1 MASVTVPRR
10 CRALKI
16 ATPSGP
22 RLAIKGERRRAKLHR
37 GDDDC
42 RIPAAPV
49 VAGPSEE
56 SHCVAVAANLQAVAV
71 VLDLVNPVGPG
82 RWPRGQVGMQG
93 ETNPLATVFGR
104 SMRQFYRLARSGG
117 NREIAA
123 VVRGSGQMK
132 GLSTSALALGLW
144 WRIAVAL
151 SAVLAVDASLTDNRA
166 LAFVTVALC
175 AALMVYAG
183 AVIAGQRMRG

>member
-1 MASVTVPRR
+1 
-10 CRALKI
+10 
-16 ATPSGP
+16 
-22 RLAIKGERRRAKLHR
+22 
-37 GDDDC
+37 
-42 RIPAAPV
+42 
-49 VAGPSEE
+49 
-56 SHCVAVAANLQAVAV
+56 
-71 VLDLVNPVGPG
+71 
-82 RWPRGQVGMQG
+82 MQG

-132 GLSTSALALGLW
+132 GLSTSAPALRLW

-166 LAFVTVALC
+166 LAFVTVA
-175 AALMVYAG
+175 G
-183 AVIAGQRMRG
+183 